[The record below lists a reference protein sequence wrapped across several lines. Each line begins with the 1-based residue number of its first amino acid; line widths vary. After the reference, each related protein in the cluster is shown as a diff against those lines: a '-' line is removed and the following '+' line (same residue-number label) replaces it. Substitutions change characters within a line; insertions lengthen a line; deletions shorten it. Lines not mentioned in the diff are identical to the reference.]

1 MTETPYVRPAGR
13 LRIAYVVDVFDDNG
27 TGGVRSARRFVDE
40 LAKRNDV
47 RVVTSGAPQPNHI
60 ILPNFTLPFV
70 RRLME
75 ENGFRFAWPRRAPI
89 EAALRE
95 ADVVHIQLPFLLGFR
110 SLWLARRL
118 GVPVV
123 AAHHIQPENVL
134 YNLRLPKRWAG
145 VINRFLV
152 RHFYNRCAAVVCPS
166 PFAES
171 ELKRAGLQV
180 PGVIISNGLVPHYR
194 PANCPRPPR
203 RPDDEFTLLMVGR
216 LAREKRHDV
225 VLEAVAQAR
234 HHPRVQLII
243 TGRGPLRENII
254 RQGNLLPRPP
264 EVRFV
269 SDDELLDLY
278 QTADL
283 MVHASEVELEGMS
296 VLEAMGC
303 GLPVLVSDAP
313 TSAAR
318 QFALDERF
326 LFRSG
331 DSRHLAERL
340 DYWIEHPGEL
350 HAARSLYLERVKPYT
365 LADSIQRLEA
375 TFEDVRRRR
384 AALGS

>member
-40 LAKRNDV
+40 LAKQNDV

-110 SLWLARRL
+110 ALWLARRL

-152 RHFYNRCAAVVCPS
+152 RRFYNRCAAVVCPS

-171 ELKRAGLQV
+171 ELKRAGLLV

-194 PANCPRPPR
+194 PADRPRPPR

-234 HHPRVQLII
+234 HHPRVRLII

-313 TSAAR
+313 TSATR

-375 TFEDVRRRR
+375 TYEDVRRRR